1 MAQFTKGRFQMRLYA
16 FCWTILETRQPDFN
30 ADKVKK
36 QSLVL
41 TIIQALNYA
50 TEAEKQVIRQL
61 SDAIKSKPDIED
73 ERDSMLGALEG
84 KQVIYHKLDPYLLLE
99 NKDVQSSSKNKN
111 EYISSMEKPTKSKY
125 ILLGCIAAI
134 IIAIIVYNL
143 PICQEY
149 RDYKKV
155 ENTTSVYEYI
165 EACDTYLE
173 KYHTKGRHS
182 GDVMYLKVQ
191 RTKYDVPV
199 MADYLR
205 SYPDH
210 KHHEEVKQKYN
221 ARWDGEIAKYES
233 RDSTKEDKEAV
244 TYMTAMLKYMRDH
257 YCNDVLVGV
266 DLQTNLKEYTEY
278 DEKVRLL
285 LELLNSDPMK
295 IEDGM
300 VSIKDNFS
308 TRNRNELKGILVE
321 GLQKSFNRIFTPYF
335 IRVTTEKSDNF
346 ITTPIVR
353 FKCTINTQEDSSGDV
368 IIPHV
373 WVYEE
378 GVTKKVLGYLMGI
391 SIYFNADFTIP
402 ESTITYT
409 YAEQGSPEQDIQN
422 IENITDGYLHMSAM
436 CFAQFANKMV
446 RNLGLKEIYFQ
457 GESS

>member
-36 QSLVL
+36 QSFVL
-41 TIIQALNYA
+41 TMIQALNYA
-50 TEAEKQVIRQL
+50 TEAEKQIMSQL
-61 SDAIKSKPDIED
+61 SDIIKTKPDIKD

-84 KQVIYHKLDPYLLLE
+84 KQVIYQNLDPHLLLQD
-99 NKDVQSSSKNKN
+99 KDIQSSKEKNAHN
-111 EYISSMEKPTKSKY
+111 SSPEMSSKSKY
-125 ILLGCIAAI
+125 ILLGCLAAI
-134 IIAIIVYNL
+134 IIGIIIYNL
-143 PICQEY
+143 PVCEEY

-155 ENTTSVYEYI
+155 INANSVYEYV
-165 EACDTYLE
+165 ESCDSYLE
-173 KYHTKGRHS
+173 KYHTNGRHS

-308 TRNRNELKGILVE
+308 TRNRNELKSILVE

-353 FKCTINTQEDSSGDV
+353 FKCTINTQEDSSDDV

-457 GESS
+457 GE